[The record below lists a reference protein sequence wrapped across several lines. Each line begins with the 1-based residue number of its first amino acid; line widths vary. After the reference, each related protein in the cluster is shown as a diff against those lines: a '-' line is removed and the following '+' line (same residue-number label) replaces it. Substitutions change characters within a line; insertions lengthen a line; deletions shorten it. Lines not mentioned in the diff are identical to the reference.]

1 MKKLV
6 LAVVIA
12 TVGLVSCKGEKKE
25 KKVEVKQAQKVE
37 TPVKKEGNVNVSTS
51 VITWTGTKPTGSH
64 TGTISLDNGSLT
76 IEEGKLK
83 GGEFTFDM
91 KSITCTDLKA
101 GDGKEDLEG
110 HLKSE
115 DFFNVG
121 KYPTSKFVITST
133 EEKDGKL
140 AVTGNLTVKDVTKS
154 ITIPAT
160 ISEADGIT
168 VFKSEPFKVDRT
180 EFGIQYKSKK
190 FFDNLKNKFIDD
202 LIGFSF
208 DVKVKK

>member
-6 LAVVIA
+6 LAIVIA

-64 TGTISLDNGSLT
+64 TGTINLDNGSLT

-91 KSITCTDLKA
+91 KSIACTDLKA

-110 HLKSE
+110 HLNSE
-115 DFFNVG
+115 DFFNIN

-160 ISEADGIT
+160 VSEADGIT
-168 VFKSEPFKVDRT
+168 TFKSEPFKVDRT

-208 DVKVKK
+208 DIKVKK